1 MFPQFNFTTLD
12 HCCHSP
18 GGQATFN
25 SFIHSFTYLLKGK
38 GRGAGAHI
46 EVGFFSFTCPIRVIK
61 FAHKYLY
68 PWTVSSGHRLHL
80 EHLREPGFL
89 ARIVLVLRKGRA
101 NIRII
106 ESRKRIPTFQKLLR
120 SGSMCY
126 GAWGCIWGN
135 KGKTHT
141 LMERKE
147 CWEARNIG
155 RLTKE
160 ICKDQVDSAQERNL
174 ICDSARGL

>member
-1 MFPQFNFTTLD
+1 MNCL
-12 HCCHSP
+12 
-18 GGQATFN
+18 
-25 SFIHSFTYLLKGK
+25 
-38 GRGAGAHI
+38 
-46 EVGFFSFTCPIRVIK
+46 
-61 FAHKYLY
+61 
-68 PWTVSSGHRLHL
+68 SGHRLHL

-120 SGSMCY
+120 SGSMCR

-135 KGKTHT
+135 EGKTHT
-141 LMERKE
+141 LMERKG

-155 RLTKE
+155 RLTEE
-160 ICKDQVDSAQERNL
+160 ICKDQVDSAQVRNPMWL
-174 ICDSARGL
+174 SQRALAGTIKLKTVGSIENAIMSSRGQTKVRWLWHWICLPLLWSSLPFHSGNIYSEAQHVGRIQL